1 MPIGT
6 GKKPENTVP
15 MAREYP
21 SHISVLL
28 VVYGIDVRI
37 PNRLILKFSGRNFS
51 NYGMINQ
58 VCVVISIP
66 TQSERSVS
74 SNTTKGLCDRQSAE
88 KLEVVNLPAE
98 VHQIHYK
105 SSPTHHIPYNNSVLS
120 GRALSVHYLYIC
132 NMPLCLFHPL

>member
-58 VCVVISIP
+58 VCVVIPFLPSPKDQFHRTQQKVSAIDRAQKNWNLSTSRLKSIKYIINHP
-66 TQSERSVS
+66 P
-74 SNTTKGLCDRQSAE
+74 L
-88 KLEVVNLPAE
+88 
-98 VHQIHYK
+98 IIF
-105 SSPTHHIPYNNSVLS
+105 HIIIV
-120 GRALSVHYLYIC
+120 
-132 NMPLCLFHPL
+132 F

>member
-58 VCVVISIP
+58 VCVVIPFLPSP
-66 TQSERSVS
+66 KDQFHRTQQKVS
-74 SNTTKGLCDRQSAE
+74 AIDRAQ
-88 KLEVVNLPAE
+88 KNRKFL
-98 VHQIHYK
+98 H
-105 SSPTHHIPYNNSVLS
+105 
-120 GRALSVHYLYIC
+120 C
-132 NMPLCLFHPL
+132 

>member
-37 PNRLILKFSGRNFS
+37 LNRLILKFSGRNLS

-74 SNTTKGLCDRQSAE
+74 SNTTKALCDRQSAE
-88 KLEVVNLPAE
+88 KPEV
-98 VHQIHYK
+98 
-105 SSPTHHIPYNNSVLS
+105 SSLLS
-120 GRALSVHYLYIC
+120 LLV
-132 NMPLCLFHPL
+132 